1 MTVRT
6 PLKLN
11 GSNNIEEMSSAEI
24 TSIKSRILYLYAGNP
39 SVTVSRVGAGTG
51 NLTARVDTA
60 MQAGTIH
67 EQSDTYPSAATL
79 ESLGYNPSSYNNQTY
94 DNLSTTVG
102 SNSQDADTANIRNF
116 CYLDNNNDIRA
127 FSNTDMYD
135 TFYDDVLDDLVGTGD
150 VQGTFVIGAEG
161 ATTRSGCTRV
171 DGTAIFANTLAGS
184 IGFTTNRN
192 AVSEGAQFL
201 FRVNQSSAPS
211 MVLPI
216 RIRNASDAELR
227 VISQSDV
234 DTLLGNDIRYWAT
247 QKIRYSINGSGTNK
261 GSVML
266 DERRSSKTR
275 IQRKLLHGGGAADD
289 RYQARFVPSGGDTD
303 INSYRLKIRKI

>member
-1 MTVRT
+1 MAVRT

-11 GSNNIEEMSSAEI
+11 NNNDIERMSTAEI
-24 TSIKSRILYLYAGNP
+24 INIKNRILYLYAGNP
-39 SVTVSRVGAGTG
+39 SVTVSRVGANTG

-60 MQAGTIH
+60 MQAGAIGSRADRFPTTS
-67 EQSDTYPSAATL
+67 ELAAV
-79 ESLGYNPSSYNNQTY
+79 SSYTQQTY

-135 TFYDDVLDDLVGTGD
+135 TFYDDVLDDLVGSGD

-171 DGTAIFANTLAGS
+171 DGTAIFANTLAGT
-184 IGFTTNRN
+184 INFTTNRN
-192 AVSEGAQFL
+192 PVSEGAQFL

-227 VISQSDV
+227 QISQSDV

-261 GSVML
+261 GSAMI
-266 DERRSSKTR
+266 DERRTGSTR
-275 IQRKLLHGGGAADD
+275 ITRFVNADN
-289 RYQARFVPSGGDTD
+289 YQARMIPSGGDAD
-303 INSYRLKIRKI
+303 INVYRLKIRKI